1 MAKMFAY
8 FVVPNEYGMNDK
20 LKLETAHNIAGPLL
34 EKILNDLMFWKEMKY
49 EDQYWKYKNDQETD
63 HWKHIRT
70 RLYFTS
76 ASHIYS
82 VMHLIT
88 LGNDRELLRSLSEEK
103 VEKIRKMVYMSYLSH
118 L

>member
-1 MAKMFAY
+1 
-8 FVVPNEYGMNDK
+8 
-20 LKLETAHNIAGPLL
+20 
-34 EKILNDLMFWKEMKY
+34 MFWKDKKY
-49 EDQYWKYKNDQETD
+49 EDQYWKYKNDQEQEID

-88 LGNDRELLRSLSEEK
+88 LGN
-103 VEKIRKMVYMSYLSH
+103 
-118 L
+118 